1 MITLLQTVTILLL
14 VGWPAYNLVVAVVG
28 MVGTRP
34 GRRATGDASSLR
46 FWIMIPAL
54 NEERV
59 IHRTVTAALAL
70 EGPGG
75 PPRVLVID
83 DGSSDGTA
91 AILAA
96 IDDPRLEVLSRKE
109 PDARRGKGE
118 ALNAGYRR
126 IVEIAEAEGTVLSTV
141 VGIVDGDGRCD
152 DRVLHEVGAL
162 LTDRGVGAVQ
172 CRVRIHNRDRIL
184 GLLQDLEFGC
194 IANAS
199 QSLRDRLGSVGMGG
213 NGQFVR
219 LGDLTQLG
227 PSPWSDCLVEDL
239 ELGIRLHLAG
249 VRIRYTSRA
258 SISQQA
264 VVDLSRLVRQRARWA
279 QGNLQCARYL
289 PGLSASRRIG
299 TVALLDF
306 VYYLL
311 APWFTVPLT
320 LFVLAAMGFAVVGLS
335 TGETFGGL
343 TAGREAATWAVGL
356 WAVVL
361 VLPGLLWGLV
371 HWWRLGD
378 EPLRRC
384 LVAGLAFPGFLVLG
398 VFATWRAVVRH
409 ARGRRSWAKT
419 ERSAEAPVLP
429 EIPAPREP
437 VEPVPAEHR

>member
-1 MITLLQTVTILLL
+1 MITLLQAITLLLL

-28 MVGTRP
+28 MIGTRP
-34 GRRATGDASSLR
+34 GRKAQGDSSTLQ

-59 IHRTVTAALAL
+59 IRRTVTAALAL

-75 PPRVLVID
+75 PPRVLVVD
-83 DGSSDGTA
+83 DGSDDDTSG
-91 AILAA
+91 ILAGIA
-96 IDDPRLEVLSRKE
+96 DPRLEVLTRTA

-126 IVEIAEAEGTVLSTV
+126 ILEIAAAEGSVRSTV
-141 VGIVDGDGRCD
+141 IGIVDGDGRCD
-152 DRVLHEVGAL
+152 ERVLHEVGAL

-172 CRVRIHNRDRIL
+172 CRVRIHNRDRVL

-213 NGQFVR
+213 NGQFAR
-219 LGDLTQLG
+219 LSDLTKLG

-239 ELGIRLHLAG
+239 ELGIRLHLEG

-264 VVDLSRLVRQRARWA
+264 VVDLPRLVRQRARWA

-299 TVALLDF
+299 TTALLDF

-311 APWFTVPLT
+311 APWFIVPMT
-320 LFVLAAMGFAVVGLS
+320 LLVGAAMALAVVGLS

-343 TAGREAATWAVGL
+343 MAGSDRTALAIGIWAVAL
-356 WAVVL
+356 VV
-361 VLPGLLWGLV
+361 PGLLWGLM
-371 HWWRLGD
+371 HWWRLGE
-378 EPLRRC
+378 EPLWRC
-384 LVAGLAFPGFLVLG
+384 LYAGLLFPGFLLLG
-398 VFATWRAVVRH
+398 VVATWRAVVRH
-409 ARGRRSWAKT
+409 ARGRRGWVKT
-419 ERSAEAPVLP
+419 DRIAEPPA
-429 EIPAPREP
+429 IPAPRRPAEDG
-437 VEPVPAEHR
+437 VPAGR